1 MMNRVYTGRHLW
13 GDAGA
18 RVRRLVK
25 LYRRGREKPPPEE
38 GVVEKDAARSGKE
51 ATPFSCKYDV
61 AACKDD

>member
-13 GDAGA
+13 RGAGT

-25 LYRRGREKPPPEE
+25 LHRRGREAFS
-38 GVVEKDAARSGKE
+38 GGDGGKDAARSGKE

-61 AACKDD
+61 VACKDD